1 MFHLLLSFFLSYY
14 AGKAVLKCSGGTDC
28 SRSGVAVPAQPG
40 NVDCGLNR
48 SATEGGDVVLDSSV
62 LFASGGHER
71 QVVEAVYI
79 DGPSG
84 GLQITCTI
92 NGTVGSCVGGDV
104 GIRIVEDSIEEGGAL
119 NISLTLQ
126 DVTLEHSGGYTVKV
140 VASTLTKMSEQCLR
154 YHLTVDGTFENMMFA
169 GMHALQWL
177 QNALPSASHT
187 AVCRVSYCVVCSIH
201 TLCSLQPDHNINY
214 MPLFRGA

>member
-28 SRSGVAVPAQPG
+28 FRSGVAVPAQPG

-71 QVVEAVYI
+71 QVVNTVHI
-79 DGPSG
+79 DGLSDE
-84 GLQITCTI
+84 ITCTI
-92 NGTVGSCVGGDV
+92 NGTIGSCNGDV

-126 DVTLEHSGGYTVKV
+126 DVTLEHSGGYTVRV
-140 VASTLTKMSEQCLR
+140 IASTLNKTSEISEQCLR
-154 YHLTVDGTFENMMFA
+154 YHLTVDGTFDACFA
-169 GMHALQWL
+169 VVAEC
-177 QNALPSASHT
+177 T
-187 AVCRVSYCVVCSIH
+187 AKCQPY
-201 TLCSLQPDHNINY
+201 CSL
-214 MPLFRGA
+214 